1 MEQQKHSGP
10 SLELYCDSIGAG
22 ADVVILHGLFGSGEN
37 WRSQAKR
44 LAADFRVHSM
54 DLRNHGASPHAS
66 QMNYPAMA
74 ADVMA
79 TCGKLGLKQI
89 HLIGHSMG
97 GKTAMQLALN
107 NPALVQRLIIVDI
120 APKKYPHHHQQILQG
135 LARLQLLSQQNKL
148 PSRGT
153 ADKELEAFVNN
164 REVRSFLLKNLQ
176 RHESGN
182 YLLRINLD
190 AISEHYND
198 IAAAIEPDRPDPRQ
212 QPTLFIKGAN
222 SDYLQVADQEAVLTL
237 FPAARLKSIAGAGH
251 WPHSEKPDVVFK
263 IIHDFLSGTNTK

>member
-1 MEQQKHSGP
+1 MEQQTHTGP
-10 SLELYCDSIGAG
+10 SVELYCDSIGAG
-22 ADVVILHGLFGSGEN
+22 TDVVILHGLFGSGEN

-74 ADVMA
+74 ADVLA
-79 TCGKLGLKQI
+79 TCEKLGLKQI

-107 NPALVQRLIIVDI
+107 NPALVKGLIIVDI
-120 APKKYPHHHQQILQG
+120 APKQYPHHHQQILKG
-135 LARLQLLSQQNKL
+135 LARLQLLSQQNNL
-148 PSRGT
+148 PSRSV
-153 ADKELEAFVNN
+153 ADSQLEDFVNN

-176 RHESGN
+176 RNDSGN
-182 YLLRINLD
+182 YQLRINLD
-190 AISEHYND
+190 AITEHYND
-198 IAAAIEPDRPDPRQ
+198 IAAALAPHLPSPRQ

-222 SDYLQVADQEAVLTL
+222 SNYLQAADQESVLAL
-237 FPAARLKSIAGAGH
+237 FPTAKLKTIAGAGH

-263 IIHDFLSGTNTK
+263 IIHDFLSGDCV